1 MDPYI
6 CAPPFFPQSIMSTLV
21 PSNRT
26 KTTGK
31 KKKEM
36 KINSQN
42 SVKSLLFLLLRI
54 RKFSHSRSMR
64 REVIDTP
71 TVHHQCGCAQAYAAL
86 LLD

>member
-1 MDPYI
+1 
-6 CAPPFFPQSIMSTLV
+6 
-21 PSNRT
+21 
-26 KTTGK
+26 
-31 KKKEM
+31 M

-54 RKFSHSRSMR
+54 RKFSHSRSMW